1 MNKEY
6 LKNIDKVKEL
16 NIFFFKEYK
25 KQIDFKNNN
34 DNTFTITLYNSL
46 A

>member
-6 LKNIDKVKEL
+6 LKNIDIDKVREL

-25 KQIDFKNNN
+25 KQIYLKM
-34 DNTFTITLYNSL
+34 IILL
-46 A
+46 L

>member
-16 NIFFFKEYK
+16 NIFFKKCFSNNIQFK
-25 KQIDFKNNN
+25 Q
-34 DNTFTITLYNSL
+34 
-46 A
+46 